1 MPKITKKSASVAS
14 SIKSQKSVKKVKV
27 PHLVI
32 EARAGT
38 GKTTTLIEGLKKLR
52 GVKSDH
58 PAAKNPSPEQK
69 AIYDALLLSKGAES
83 VNFVA
88 FNTSIANELKSRV
101 PVGCDAMTSHSFGF
115 RAVKN
120 FFGQVKVE
128 NGRCQDLIARIMQED
143 IWALRK
149 SRMVFMRGVENLVE
163 LCKMNLINGDN
174 PEDLDKLVDHYQVD
188 LERYTEEVYEMVPK
202 VIELSADVAQDRQI
216 QFIDMI
222 WLPVYLNMP
231 VPKYDLLLV
240 DEAQDLNRCQQ
251 ELVRRSGNRIVLC
264 GDPKQAIYGF
274 AGADSESMPRMIASL
289 SETENG
295 CEVLPLKFTRRCGKV
310 IVNEANKIV
319 PDFFAF
325 ETNEPGSVSYMAL
338 EPNSEN
344 GYYGYVE
351 KGDMVLCRVNAPL
364 VSECFRFIKA
374 GVKARIQGR
383 DIGAGLIK
391 IVKDI
396 AKRSPHDDMNVAQ
409 LIGALDGWRRDEEQK
424 EINKRHPSE
433 SRLQNIADR
442 YSCLMTFCENH
453 RPEESHQAVIGRIDT
468 LFSDE
473 SVEAVRFSSVH
484 RAKGLEADRVFIL
497 LPDGAGMPHPLAKTD
512 WEREQEYNLLYVAIT
527 RARNELIFVHGEKK
541 GDNAKASQKD
551 SDY

>member
-52 GVKSDH
+52 GVASDH
-58 PAAKNPSPEQK
+58 PASKNPSPEQK

-88 FNTSIANELKSRV
+88 FNSSIANELKERV
-101 PVGCDAMTSHSFGF
+101 PAGCEAMTSHSLGF
-115 RAVKN
+115 RAVRE
-120 FFGQVKVE
+120 FFGQVKLE
-128 NGRCQDLIARIMQED
+128 NGRCQDLIAEIMKED
-143 IWALRK
+143 IWSLRK
-149 SRMVFMRGVENLVE
+149 SRMVFMRAVDTLVE
-163 LCKMNLINGDN
+163 LCKMNWIDGDTT
-174 PEDLDKLVDHYQVD
+174 EELDKLVDHYQVD

-202 VIELSADVAQDRQI
+202 VIKLSADVARDRHI

-222 WLPVYLNMP
+222 WLPVYLNLP
-231 VPKYDLLLV
+231 LTKYDLLLV

-251 ELVRRSGNRIVLC
+251 ELVRRSGNRLILC

-274 AGADSESMPRMIASL
+274 AGADSESMPRMIESL
-289 SETENG
+289 SETESG
-295 CEVLPLKFTRRCGKV
+295 CSVLPLKFTRRCGKL
-310 IVNEANKIV
+310 IVGEANKIV
-319 PDFFAF
+319 PDFYAF
-325 ETNEPGSVSYMAL
+325 ESNDIGSISHMKL
-338 EPNSEN
+338 SSTSED

-351 KGDMVLCRVNAPL
+351 SGDMVLCRVNAPL

-391 IVKDI
+391 IVKDT
-396 AKRSPHDDMNVAQ
+396 AKRSPFDDMNVTQ
-409 LIGALDGWRRDEEQK
+409 LIQALDAWRRDEEQK
-424 EINKRHPSE
+424 ELNKRHPSE
-433 SRLQNIADR
+433 ARLQGIYDR
-442 YSCLMTFCENH
+442 HSCLMTFCDNTLGTK
-453 RPEESHQAVIGRIDT
+453 SHTSVIEMIDR
-468 LFSDE
+468 LFSDD